1 MVRFKERYLLVN
13 ILHPEGGNA
22 STTTSK
28 KQQPTIDKPLPAVLI
43 YNQPTTDHVT
53 PQSLLRAIRAQVAA
67 LFGDYG
73 SGAVDKNLQVK
84 YLSLATSTFILRVS
98 RTHYRLVWAAL
109 TTMGELPAKN
119 GKSCTYR
126 VVRVSGTIRK
136 IEEDAVRRAKQMML
150 AAQEE
155 AAGTKASS
163 GDALGALFG
172 KTGPKSGEY
181 DVMDVDSEGEDEPDD
196 DG

>member
-13 ILHPEGGNA
+13 ILHPEDDA
-22 STTTSK
+22 SAAK
-28 KQQPTIDKPLPAVLI
+28 KTDNPISGILI

-53 PQSLLRAIRAQVAA
+53 PQSLLRAIRAQVAT

-73 SGAVDKNLQVK
+73 SGAVDRSLQVK

-109 TTMGELPAKN
+109 TMMDCIPAKN
-119 GKSCTYR
+119 GKSCTFR

-136 IEEDAVRRAKQMML
+136 IEEDAVRRAKQVML
-150 AAQEE
+150 AAQAEMTGKKSE
-155 AAGTKASS
+155 T
-163 GDALGALFG
+163 DALGALFG
-172 KTGPKSGEY
+172 KSKTGQGEF
-181 DVMDVDSEGEDEPDD
+181 DLMDVDSGASDGEDS
-196 DG
+196 DGG

>member
-13 ILHPEGGNA
+13 ILHPDGDA
-22 STTTSK
+22 STAK
-28 KQQPTIDKPLPAVLI
+28 KPQQPVSGTLI

-53 PQSLLRAIRAQVAA
+53 PQSLLRAIRAQVAV

-73 SGAVDKNLQVK
+73 SGAVDRNLQVK

-109 TTMGELPAKN
+109 TSMNELPAKN
-119 GKSCTYR
+119 GKPCIFR

-136 IEEDAVRRAKQMML
+136 IEEDAVRRAKQIML
-150 AAQEE
+150 AAKQEM
-155 AAGTKASS
+155 AGAKSAT
-163 GDALGALFG
+163 DALDALFG
-172 KTGPKSGEY
+172 KPGQASGEF
-181 DVMDVDSEGEDEPDD
+181 DVMDVDSGASEGEENTS
-196 DG
+196 GG

>member
-13 ILHPEGGNA
+13 ILHPEGAA
-22 STTTSK
+22 STATK
-28 KQQPTIDKPLPAVLI
+28 ADKPASGILI

-53 PQSLLRAIRAQVAA
+53 PQSLLRAIRAQVAT

-73 SGAVDKNLQVK
+73 SGAVDRNLQVK

-109 TTMGELPAKN
+109 TSMNELPAKN
-119 GKSCTYR
+119 GSSCTLR

-150 AAQEE
+150 AAKEE
-155 AAGTKASS
+155 MAGKKPAN
-163 GDALGALFG
+163 DALGALFG
-172 KTGPKSGEY
+172 TNDRGSGEF
-181 DVMDVDSEGEDEPDD
+181 DLMDVDSGASEGEEGGSGD
-196 DG
+196 

>member
-13 ILHPEGGNA
+13 ILHPTGDT
-22 STTTSK
+22 STAK
-28 KQQPTIDKPLPAVLI
+28 KTDQPVSGILI

-53 PQSLLRAIRAQVAA
+53 PQSLLRAIRAQVAI

-73 SGAVDKNLQVK
+73 SGAVDRNLQVK

-109 TTMGELPAKN
+109 TSMNELPAKN
-119 GKSCTYR
+119 GKPCTFR

-136 IEEDAVRRAKQMML
+136 IEEDAIRRAKQIML
-150 AAQEE
+150 AAKEE
-155 AAGTKASS
+155 MRRERGR
-163 GDALGALFG
+163 
-172 KTGPKSGEY
+172 
-181 DVMDVDSEGEDEPDD
+181 
-196 DG
+196 

>member
-13 ILHPEGGNA
+13 ILHPEGDA
-22 STTTSK
+22 TTSK
-28 KQQPTIDKPLPAVLI
+28 KTDKPASGVLI

-53 PQSLLRAIRAQVAA
+53 PQSLLRAVRAQVAA

-73 SGAVDKNLQVK
+73 SGAGDRNLQFK
-84 YLSLATSTFILRVS
+84 YQSLATSTFILRVA
-98 RTHYRLVWAAL
+98 RAHYRLVWAAL
-109 TTMGELPAKN
+109 TSMDQIPAKN
-119 GKSCTYR
+119 GKPCTFR

-150 AAQEE
+150 AAEE
-155 AAGTKASS
+155 EMAGKKPA

-172 KTGPKSGEY
+172 GKSDHRGGGEF
-181 DVMDVDSEGEDEPDD
+181 DLMDVDSGASEGEEDA
-196 DG
+196 DGA

>member
-13 ILHPEGGNA
+13 ILYPEGG
-22 STTTSK
+22 
-28 KQQPTIDKPLPAVLI
+28 PTPKATDKPIPDLLLF
-43 YNQPTTDHVT
+43 NQPTTDYVT
-53 PQSLLRAIRAQVAA
+53 PQSLARAIRTQVNT

-73 SGAVDKNLQVK
+73 SGAVERSLQVK

-109 TTMGELPAKN
+109 TFMDHIPGKN
-119 GKSCTYR
+119 GRPCIFR

-150 AAQEE
+150 AAKE
-155 AAGTKASS
+155 AADTMTDPASS
-163 GDALGALFG
+163 ALGALFG
-172 KTGPKSGEY
+172 ASGQKIDAMEL
-181 DVMDVDSEGEDEPDD
+181 DVDSANEAEDD
-196 DG
+196 DAGD

>member
-13 ILHPEGGNA
+13 ILHPDGLA
-22 STTTSK
+22 SGTKRT
-28 KQQPTIDKPLPAVLI
+28 DKSVSDILI

-53 PQSLLRAIRAQVAA
+53 PQSLLRAIRAQVAT

-73 SGAVDKNLQVK
+73 SGAVDRSLQVK

-109 TTMGELPAKN
+109 TMMNEIPAKN
-119 GKSCTYR
+119 GKPCTFR

-150 AAQEE
+150 VAKGDTTGEKSE
-155 AAGTKASS
+155 T
-163 GDALGALFG
+163 DALGALFG
-172 KTGPKSGEY
+172 KSSTSRGEF
-181 DVMDVDSEGEDEPDD
+181 DLMDVDSGASDVEEDA
-196 DG
+196 DGG